1 MSGIWI
7 HNCKCI
13 CRSQPNSPVKT
24 STRWKDEDILSSHQT
39 YETFIELMC
48 QFESRRVSA
57 YLKSKTSHYHNQ
69 KVLKIC
75 QRYNLVEAQAF
86 VLEEEGLVDEAFNLM
101 KKDLDIKIKSVLVE
115 DLSQGIFSDQEEN
128 VVKYTQPLM

>member
-1 MSGIWI
+1 M
-7 HNCKCI
+7 
-13 CRSQPNSPVKT
+13 
-24 STRWKDEDILSSHQT
+24 
-39 YETFIELMC
+39 
-48 QFESRRVSA
+48 
-57 YLKSKTSHYHNQ
+57 
-69 KVLKIC
+69 
-75 QRYNLVEAQAF
+75 VEAQAF